1 MSATRKTARLTAAR
15 MLSPSVR
22 SLGLTLEEGPLA
34 FEAGQWVDLYVRTG
48 QGEQEREQ
56 KRAYSIASAPGAE
69 LLELAVTRVA
79 DGAGSSALHELPLG
93 AEIELSGPF
102 GLFTRDLPQRAQPAL
117 FVATGTGLSP
127 LRSMLFDWRTQAP
140 RAPVTLLFGV
150 RSEADV
156 LWGEELAQW
165 AQHEPGFRLEI
176 TLSRASAAWPG
187 RRGYVQ
193 QHVAE
198 LVRELDAPH
207 VFICGLN
214 RMVSEVRAL
223 CKGELGFDRKR
234 IHSERYD

>member
-22 SLGLTLEEGPLA
+22 SLGLTLMDGDGPLS

-48 QGEQEREQ
+48 QGEQ
-56 KRAYSIASAPGAE
+56 KRAYSIASAAGAG
-69 LLELAVTRVA
+69 LLEIAVTRVEQ
-79 DGAGSSALHELPLG
+79 GAASNALHELPLG
-93 AEIELSGPF
+93 AELGVSGPF
-102 GLFTRDLPQRAQPAL
+102 GLFTREAAQRQQPAL

-127 LRSMLFDWRTQAP
+127 LRSMLFDWQTQAA
-140 RAPVTLLFGV
+140 RAPITLLFGV

-156 LWGEELAQW
+156 LWGDELAQW
-165 AQHEPGFRLEI
+165 AARDPAFRLEV
-176 TLSRASAAWPG
+176 TLSRAGEGWRG

-198 LVRELDAPH
+198 LARELDAPH

-223 CKGELGFDRKR
+223 CKGELGLDRKR